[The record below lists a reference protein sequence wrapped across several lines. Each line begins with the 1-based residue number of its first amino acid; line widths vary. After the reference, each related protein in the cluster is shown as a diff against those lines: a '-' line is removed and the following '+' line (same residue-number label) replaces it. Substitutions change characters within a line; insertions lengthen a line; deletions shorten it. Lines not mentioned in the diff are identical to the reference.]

1 MTSTL
6 PGKPVRESRTELV
19 EIAFPNDA
27 NTVGTVLGGRVLHWI
42 DIAAA
47 IAAHRHA
54 RKTVVT
60 ASIDEMDFHHPIH
73 IGEVILL
80 FASVNFV
87 AHSSM
92 EVGVKVL
99 AEDPNTGERRH
110 TSSAYLTFVA
120 LEGGRPVEIP
130 PVIPETAEESRRYRE
145 AGERRARRVGRLRE
159 KRSRRTQP

>member
-1 MTSTL
+1 
-6 PGKPVRESRTELV
+6 
-19 EIAFPNDA
+19 
-27 NTVGTVLGGRVLHWI
+27 
-42 DIAAA
+42 
-47 IAAHRHA
+47 
-54 RKTVVT
+54 
-60 ASIDEMDFHHPIH
+60 
-73 IGEVILL
+73 VILL